1 MSSLENA
8 AKMNKRMSMVLTDE
22 EKRQSLM
29 KKTQDNR
36 VEKNKADTDD
46 LNNIELLLKTIK
58 KLENKLSSAVEM
70 PVSVQTDSE
79 EVFAPWT
86 EATNELDLVCDEM
99 FDIDVEPI
107 DVDQTLND
115 LTPVLR
121 SEIQSSLKKSLK
133 ALLSDSGVVAEE
145 ENNKLLKALLED
157 ETQAIIANDLVEAAK
172 KTLNEGFVEATTPSY
187 NGVLKEGAKGLLLG
201 PLNQA
206 VAGAIQLAQQ
216 TVSEAYER
224 DRNALRS
231 KINKIE
237 VVRKKLTE
245 FFERNIQDV
254 ASQCAKNDL
263 MDRKRRE
270 DLKRVNKLIEVQ
282 LQVIESNL
290 KKRSRL
296 TIVYAGFDSDSPSSS
311 EEEEESESDEEDSA
325 EERAAKRAA
334 ARKSRRSARA
344 AAEEAKPAS
353 RATSH
358 YEGHSE
364 EQIKQKLD
372 NTHVREKAAVTE
384 IRQLVMGC
392 LGSQKGGV
400 ASRETSATKE
410 DLKDLD
416 KLQLGS
422 KVKSSRSTSKGRL
435 LMVVIAQVILKK
447 PDAFPALGPMLA
459 CYADTNVS
467 LSNFLIATTDRLSQ
481 YVDGEEY
488 NNPWG
493 YGNIQM
499 AKFAEETK
507 TMYELLLAACPQ
519 AVSRTM
525 QPDTDYD
532 PTIRNRK
539 IELCGVKNDA
549 TTFIEAWVTQNNY
562 INPRNMEQ
570 MRTDVLDIKK
580 LWPTVK
586 LIKACKTAMNIVRNA
601 SLQGLKLSWFQTGQL
616 WVETIQVCH
625 PDIKIE
631 MIQENMKD
639 CPEGVDDT
647 DCVHCLERLIEG
659 ISAIALKVQGLQAG
673 QPEKLHANSDLY
685 LIVEQIEVDAIQTK
699 SDKIAEDLCMT
710 VDGYNKQTGA
720 VKASTR
726 EKRQIPA
733 GSVCCAVIQGKPGGR
748 CKGILEGK
756 SLEYHKTKLEKID
769 KMSGTKPPKLACC
782 GRHFMMVAKDNN
794 MHLGFGLPLRWNF
807 HGDKGKKPWGREVT
821 KADLFIKGPEQV
833 AAAEAEEDPPK
844 TVTVTMPIGAA
855 APTKAWTAPAQTLA
869 VVNSAAAPEP
879 APAPSPTPAAAP
891 AAAGEQTN
899 ADMMAILMSM
909 KSQNEK
915 LAEQIA
921 DNDARQELA
930 RLKLQDEVE
939 QMKMAND
946 GQQSA
951 TAADADRARRMERL
965 QMIDAKKTSPAFTFK

>member
-206 VAGAIQLAQQ
+206 VVGAIQLAQQ

-358 YEGHSE
+358 YDGHSE

-549 TTFIEAWVTQNNY
+549 TTFIEAWVT
-562 INPRNMEQ
+562 
-570 MRTDVLDIKK
+570 
-580 LWPTVK
+580 
-586 LIKACKTAMNIVRNA
+586 
-601 SLQGLKLSWFQTGQL
+601 
-616 WVETIQVCH
+616 
-625 PDIKIE
+625 
-631 MIQENMKD
+631 
-639 CPEGVDDT
+639 
-647 DCVHCLERLIEG
+647 
-659 ISAIALKVQGLQAG
+659 
-673 QPEKLHANSDLY
+673 
-685 LIVEQIEVDAIQTK
+685 
-699 SDKIAEDLCMT
+699 
-710 VDGYNKQTGA
+710 
-720 VKASTR
+720 
-726 EKRQIPA
+726 
-733 GSVCCAVIQGKPGGR
+733 
-748 CKGILEGK
+748 
-756 SLEYHKTKLEKID
+756 
-769 KMSGTKPPKLACC
+769 
-782 GRHFMMVAKDNN
+782 
-794 MHLGFGLPLRWNF
+794 
-807 HGDKGKKPWGREVT
+807 
-821 KADLFIKGPEQV
+821 
-833 AAAEAEEDPPK
+833 
-844 TVTVTMPIGAA
+844 
-855 APTKAWTAPAQTLA
+855 
-869 VVNSAAAPEP
+869 
-879 APAPSPTPAAAP
+879 
-891 AAAGEQTN
+891 
-899 ADMMAILMSM
+899 
-909 KSQNEK
+909 
-915 LAEQIA
+915 
-921 DNDARQELA
+921 
-930 RLKLQDEVE
+930 
-939 QMKMAND
+939 
-946 GQQSA
+946 
-951 TAADADRARRMERL
+951 
-965 QMIDAKKTSPAFTFK
+965 